1 MKKCIRYL
9 AVFVGLSAATTAYA
23 QDVDAID
30 LVAVSDLKWETT
42 QEGVAFATLDG
53 DRFKES
59 YQAMVRLPAG
69 LVSPVHIKSA
79 DMYGLIMS
87 GEMVHLAQA
96 DIGGSETVLK
106 AGDYYKIP
114 SGLPHVSKCVSDTE
128 CVTFL
133 YQNGPFD
140 FLPVGKGAQ

>member
-1 MKKCIRYL
+1 MKGLQMKKCSRYL

-23 QDVDAID
+23 QDDDAID
-30 LVAVSDLKWETT
+30 LVAASDLKWETT

-53 DRFKES
+53 NRFKES

-79 DMYGLIMS
+79 DMYGLIVS

-96 DIGGSETVLK
+96 DIGGSETILK
-106 AGDYYKIP
+106 AEAAGAP
-114 SGLPHVSKCVSDTE
+114 AE
-128 CVTFL
+128 AAA
-133 YQNGPFD
+133 
-140 FLPVGKGAQ
+140 VGARAAESLLSQGADEIIRSLLG